1 MSRKTRRV
9 PASLDSRGVEPLS
22 DEEIRT
28 VLRGADDLIM
38 SGGRSLLARVLKG
51 LKQKAVIEK
60 ELDRS
65 PVYGAMR
72 ELSIDE
78 ITRRIDWMIEEGYLA
93 IEYDYRL
100 PLLKYTDAGWAIE
113 RDVYATELL
122 GRLDREIEQGIDASD
137 IAWLSERHPQV
148 LELVIERVARSGD
161 PKYLPFL
168 KRWKNK
174 ASRRLSGQIR
184 KASEALQ

>member
-1 MSRKTRRV
+1 V
-9 PASLDSRGVEPLS
+9 PVSLDSSGVSPLS

-28 VLRGADDLIM
+28 ILRGADDLIM

-51 LKQKAVIEK
+51 SKQQAVLEK

-65 PVYGAMR
+65 PVYGALR

-100 PLLKYTDAGWAIE
+100 PLLKYTALGWAIE
-113 RDVYATELL
+113 RDVYAAELL
-122 GRLDREIEQGIDASD
+122 GRLDREIEQGVQARD
-137 IAWLSERHPQV
+137 IGWLSERHPQV
-148 LELVIERVARSGD
+148 LELVVERISRSGD
-161 PKYLPFL
+161 RKYLPFL
-168 KRWKNK
+168 RRWKDK
-174 ASRRLSGQIR
+174 ASRRMSRQIR
-184 KASEALQ
+184 KAIEALQQLS